1 MRLKPTALLTGPYD
15 WDPAVVPVQE
25 FESRLANVEH
35 VLASREVSAL
45 IVHGNS
51 AEYGALAYLTGLV
64 PKLGPAFALIGRDS
78 SVRLLVSGSPTILG
92 AAKRLTWIEDVRPIG
107 DLKSSVSAWL
117 TEILRREPANVGL
130 WGHCSMALRP
140 YNAIQSAI
148 EPLGSIIE
156 LDSALEALRLRK
168 SSLEQALCRQ
178 ASRILGESLAELTRA
193 HAAGSGARTSC
204 LAAERTAFQLGAQD
218 ARTLASTRNGGAPV
232 ILDVANDSTLDRFLA
247 YVAVRF
253 AGYWAEGFIALARSA
268 TNALAAAQRGLDAM
282 LQISRVGMSLEELA
296 SIATQHVR
304 PYRLHPFVESSS
316 IANSIGLSIKEPCDK
331 NAPEAAILQSG
342 GVYTLRCGA
351 ASPSDSAT
359 VSDNAIVSAMI
370 AVHERGIEVLWQP
383 LAAQAKLFFPE
394 TLDDHS

>member
-1 MRLKPTALLTGPYD
+1 VRLKPTALLTGPYD
-15 WDPAVVPVQE
+15 WDPAVVPAQE
-25 FESRLANVEH
+25 SESRLANVQR
-35 VLASREVSAL
+35 VLAAREVSAL

-78 SVRLLVSGSPTILG
+78 SGRVLVSGSPTMLG

-117 TEILRREPANVGL
+117 TEIPRREPVNVGL
-130 WGHCSMALRP
+130 WGHYSMALRP

-148 EPLGSIIE
+148 EPRGRILEI
-156 LDSALEALRLRK
+156 DAALEVLRLRK
-168 SSLEQALCRQ
+168 SSLEQDLCRQ
-178 ASRILGESLAELTRA
+178 AARILGESIAELARA
-193 HAAGSGARTSC
+193 HAAGDGARSSC
-204 LAAERTAFQLGAQD
+204 LAAECAAFRLGAQD
-218 ARTLASTRNGGAPV
+218 ARTLASARNGGPPV
-232 ILDVANDSTLDRFLA
+232 ILDVAANDSNLHPLLT

-253 AGYWAEGFIALARSA
+253 AGYWAEGFTTLARSA
-268 TNALAAAQRGLDAM
+268 TGALSAAQLGLDAM
-282 LQISRVGMSLEELA
+282 LQSSRAGISLEELT

-304 PYRLHPFVESSS
+304 PYRLHPFVESS
-316 IANSIGLSIKEPCDK
+316 IANGIGLSIEEPCDK
-331 NAPEAAILQSG
+331 SAPEAAVLQSG

-370 AVHERGIEVLWQP
+370 AVHEQGMEVLWSAP
-383 LAAQAKLFFPE
+383 RRAGE
-394 TLDDHS
+394 TLLPGNPR